1 MSPDECRAKAN
12 ALCADAR
19 RAEVTGNDDIATRC
33 RVMAAILGFMADDD
47 PSRRERGAKLY
58 NESRADFEA
67 FVRKT
72 GPLSGW
78 YFKWK

>member
-1 MSPDECRAKAN
+1 
-12 ALCADAR
+12 
-19 RAEVTGNDDIATRC
+19 
-33 RVMAAILGFMADDD
+33 MAAILGFMADDD

-72 GPLSGW
+72 GRYKPMPADNKL
-78 YFKWK
+78 YQKP

>member
-1 MSPDECRAKAN
+1 
-12 ALCADAR
+12 
-19 RAEVTGNDDIATRC
+19 
-33 RVMAAILGFMADDD
+33 MAAILGFMADDD